1 MSSSSVTLQ
10 PPTRSTVPVVTD
22 TTAASNEELE
32 EAASYFV
39 DANAVGPLSF
49 ARCSG
54 GVNNKCY
61 AVNNRDGQPLGVLR
75 IYANGNNSAR
85 VRYEHEVLRQLQ
97 QLHTRLSPIE
107 LPCPL
112 SPRGGSSTNTY
123 STMSSGAEACFFNF
137 IKGKGPDL
145 KSARS
150 IGYATAK
157 LSDVMADVKIDNEKF
172 PRCNPIY
179 QNLWEAH
186 WKITEESFYDVVNS
200 TIFEGVRNEMN
211 FLVNEIKRLE
221 ALVVEIL
228 KEDCLPRQQL
238 HADLHTDNC
247 LVDEE
252 TAEVTGILDFEF
264 TAFDWRVMELVVG
277 ISKYA
282 GLKEPEVPIIEYI
295 EGYKSAGGKLTKR
308 ECELVPDL
316 ISLRILN
323 NVVYFVGRGLSGED
337 SYEPIT
343 GRAGVYGKRVV
354 WLQSK
359 KEWLIEQC
367 IKLI

>member
-252 TAEVTGILDFEF
+252 TAEVTGILVSMR
-264 TAFDWRVMELVVG
+264 TYNRCG
-277 ISKYA
+277 YYA
-282 GLKEPEVPIIEYI
+282 V
-295 EGYKSAGGKLTKR
+295 
-308 ECELVPDL
+308 DL
-316 ISLRILN
+316 IFFGHTPNDYSFTTVIIILLPSTFSPFPSSSPSSSSSFFCIIRRARSFRHQTLTVIVSL
-323 NVVYFVGRGLSGED
+323 SK
-337 SYEPIT
+337 T
-343 GRAGVYGKRVV
+343 GCIIVRV
-354 WLQSK
+354 STAT
-359 KEWLIEQC
+359 
-367 IKLI
+367 